1 MILVFQCE
9 LCIHPGSLSHHH
21 LNSPPL
27 FCDYRLPL
35 RLLLVFSKE
44 REMLESRGRLMIR
57 ELCRHLDPRRL
68 YVTVARAIQQD
79 EGGGVLRLFS
89 WEDFSGMI
97 WGSI

>member
-1 MILVFQCE
+1 MDDTGFFSVNFVYTLDPCLI
-9 LCIHPGSLSHHH
+9 IT
-21 LNSPPL
+21 

-97 WGSI
+97 WESI

>member
-1 MILVFQCE
+1 
-9 LCIHPGSLSHHH
+9 
-21 LNSPPL
+21 
-27 FCDYRLPL
+27 
-35 RLLLVFSKE
+35 
-44 REMLESRGRLMIR
+44 MLESRGRLMIR

-97 WGSI
+97 WESI